1 MNSKDRTHPLPEL
14 LEKIYDQGRKQG
26 QVKLKTTNTTN
37 CYTST
42 VLRLDFVMAER
53 KILEWC
59 AFFCNARAGA
69 FYQISQITAPG
80 TRYLAIMTYGMVFN
94 EQKWILIKVS
104 KFLEE

>member
-1 MNSKDRTHPLPEL
+1 MER
-14 LEKIYDQGRKQG
+14 IYDQGRKQK
-26 QVKLKTTNTTN
+26 QVKLKTTNDTN
-37 CYTST
+37 LLVQYLLNVTK
-42 VLRLDFVMAER
+42 LHFVMAER
-53 KILEWC
+53 KILKWC

-80 TRYLAIMTYGMVFN
+80 TRYWTIMTYGMVFN